1 MAGRSG
7 LSLLTSRAKAMTS
20 LRGYSAE
27 GEQAYGEA
35 LALVKEHGEV
45 PQLFPV
51 LRNLASFHGYRGE
64 VDKAI
69 EYAHEILRLDDAQDD
84 AGMRVSG
91 YTLLGANT
99 GFAGDLQGGTRLP
112 RPGDRDVRERRL
124 PVGAAGCGSGWIP
137 ACHA

>member
-1 MAGRSG
+1 
-7 LSLLTSRAKAMTS
+7 MTS

-51 LRNLASFHGYRGE
+51 LRNLASFYGYRGE

-91 YTLLGANT
+91 HTLLGANT
-99 GFAGDLQGGTRLP
+99 GFAGDPRAGLGYLDQAIETFESGGYQSGRPAARAGSP
-112 RPGDRDVRERRL
+112 R
-124 PVGAAGCGSGWIP
+124 
-137 ACHA
+137 HA